1 MPKKYKMVRKR
12 TRRTQGGSMWN
23 KFLSVAKKLLK
34 GSRAISTIGNIYG
47 ATGLPL
53 SGIASAVGQEAF
65 RRGYGRRKTRRGGA
79 LKSAG
84 AGSCGG
90 ALRYAG
96 ASRRCGRGS
105 LTMA

>member
-12 TRRTQGGSMWN
+12 VRKTQGGSLWN
-23 KFLSVAKKLLK
+23 SFINTAKKLLK